1 MNSSGYYLLY
11 CTVSLCWSLE
21 RTFVQGTFTLL
32 SLFRPKRCNHVYF
45 YFHSLQLCPHTTIS
59 TAQLFK
65 GGGKQ
70 CIDCVFAFADV
81 QGCDISTNRH
91 EKGGVEP
98 AVVYINLHISTYIH
112 NGMLP
117 HLKGF
122 FLIFL
127 VILQE
132 AIFLDLYSIYY
143 PVALPCF
150 HDFLELTQVAHLKQK
165 AKLGN

>member
-21 RTFVQGTFTLL
+21 KTFVQGTFTLL

-98 AVVYINLHISTYIH
+98 SYINIYPQWDASSSE
-112 NGMLP
+112 
-117 HLKGF
+117 GF
-122 FLIFL
+122 FLNIFRYI
-127 VILQE
+127 VGGY
-132 AIFLDLYSIYY
+132 IFGFIFH
-143 PVALPCF
+143 VLPCSIA
-150 HDFLELTQVAHLKQK
+150 LLS
-165 AKLGN
+165 